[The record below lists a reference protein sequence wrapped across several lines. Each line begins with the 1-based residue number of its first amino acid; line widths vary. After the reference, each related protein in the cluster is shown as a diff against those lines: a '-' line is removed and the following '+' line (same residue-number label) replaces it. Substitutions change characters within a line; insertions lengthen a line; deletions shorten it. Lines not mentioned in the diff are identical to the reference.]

1 MYENL
6 IISSLSIFFTSYIG
20 SRFTKKT
27 VDTDWYDCIK
37 SKYTPPKYI
46 FPIVWTTLYIFLII
60 CFKKIL
66 DNKNKL
72 IISIFII
79 NLLLNIS
86 WTYLYFYKKDINN
99 SFINI
104 ILLLITSIYIYN
116 KTPYIQNL
124 YIYYIIW
131 LSFAG
136 FLNYDSIGKICNF

>member
-1 MYENL
+1 MYQNL
-6 IISSLSIFFTSYIG
+6 IISSLSVFLTAYLGSEFTRKS
-20 SRFTKKT
+20 

-37 SKYTPPKYI
+37 SKYTPPKYV
-46 FPIVWTTLYIFLII
+46 FPIVWTTLYVFLII

-66 DNKNKL
+66 DNKNNL

-104 ILLLITSIYIYN
+104 ILLLVSSLYIYN
-116 KTPYIQNL
+116 KTPYIRNL

-136 FLNYDSIGKICNF
+136 FLNYDSIGKKCNL